1 MDLDKRASSI
11 LVNTYWSPTGW
22 RREPTVAPE
31 DFAYAKSQ
39 GMMFDPV
46 RLSHDQ
52 AIHAALKAASAL
64 SQAEVSDA
72 FVTSLGSRRLDL
84 RSGLGS
90 YAVARHLREHKMS
103 SAYGSRGCA
112 YCGEFDHQGTNL
124 DLNILSFERV
134 KWGGVRHSQPTYIG
148 FDLETLRKT
157 PRPSPE
163 PRDFAILESIIDIA
177 GSMRPAARLSD
188 LDKALAKV
196 LPSNSA
202 ERRNLIGILG
212 NAGII
217 IDPSRPDFRQ
227 RFVPCGEREQTPWHK
242 DDWPYPVQWWVG
254 SHGVQGA
261 AVTDWFPRLGDH

>member
-1 MDLDKRASSI
+1 MDLDKRASGI

-22 RREPTVAPE
+22 RREPTVAPD

-52 AIHAALKAASAL
+52 AVHAALKAASAL
-64 SQAEVSDA
+64 SQAEVIDA
-72 FVTSLGSRRLDL
+72 FVASLGSRRLDL

-90 YAVARHLREHKMS
+90 YAVARHLREHRMS
-103 SAYGSRGCA
+103 SAHGSRACS
-112 YCGEFDHQGTNL
+112 YCGEFDHQGTDV

-134 KWGGVRHSQPTYIG
+134 RWGGVRHSQPTYIG
-148 FDLETLRKT
+148 FDLATLRKT
-157 PRPSPE
+157 PRPSAE
-163 PRDFAILESIIDIA
+163 PRDFAILGSIIDIA
-177 GSMRPAARLSD
+177 GSMPPAARLSD

-202 ERRNLIGILG
+202 ERRSLIGILG
-212 NAGII
+212 YAGII

-254 SHGVQGA
+254 SYGVQGA
-261 AVTDWFPRLGDH
+261 AVADWFPRLGDR